1 MTPTV
6 LLAAA
11 ALLCGIPVGLIAGLV
26 IGARMY
32 RSAIRP
38 EEFDGGYTLENP
50 PVRTVIWSR
59 DIKTGDG
66 P

>member
-6 LLAAA
+6 ILAAA

-32 RSAIRP
+32 RGAIRP
-38 EEFDGGYTLENP
+38 EEFDGGYSVNNP
-50 PVRTVIWSR
+50 PVRTTIWSR